1 MKNLAKIAV
10 IAILLMLSACAS
22 GPVPVV
28 LPQLTPAQF
37 VAQVCPIATTAG
49 LAITAFPI
57 FDPKVTLELAAARP
71 VVDALCANGADV
83 NIANVED
90 VAKTAL
96 PALLDAAGA
105 ANLDPAKL
113 ARIQLDI
120 GAAQLIV
127 NQVISTGFASASP
140 VPATVK

>member
-1 MKNLAKIAV
+1 MKNVAKFAV
-10 IAILLMLSACAS
+10 ISVVLMLSACAS
-22 GPVPVV
+22 GPAPVV

-37 VAQVCPIATTAG
+37 VAQVCPIATAAG

-71 VVDALCANGADV
+71 IVDALCANGADV
-83 NIANVED
+83 GMANVQD

-105 ANLDPAKL
+105 ANLGPAKL

-127 NQVISTGFASASP
+127 NQVISTGFAPMSP
-140 VPATVK
+140 VPAAIK